1 MIDGSILDG
10 KITFWTVNFTKSRK
24 QPQTVN
30 TGNEQDLSL
39 AQCLG
44 SSCACAGCI
53 YRGPQRCVSNVVQQT
68 LFKLQDRT
76 ENLKDDI
83 ITACYSVVRAVNM
96 NITHVM
102 CAFLTKA
109 VQGSGIR
116 PQVSLSCQET
126 YPLPDVSHVFS
137 KHCTPPFPFVNTN
150 GLSCCAAPTTKA
162 FVKMEYRCRHGI
174 LG

>member
-1 MIDGSILDG
+1 M
-10 KITFWTVNFTKSRK
+10 
-24 QPQTVN
+24 
-30 TGNEQDLSL
+30 
-39 AQCLG
+39 
-44 SSCACAGCI
+44 
-53 YRGPQRCVSNVVQQT
+53 
-68 LFKLQDRT
+68 
-76 ENLKDDI
+76 
-83 ITACYSVVRAVNM
+83 VRAVNM

-174 LG
+174 LGWLQSSSADSSQCYKVSTATMLMFKWAYKVVNWIWLHAVIIFLSGPTTDGWSNHSSKQHICMNLNWELHVTHILNYVNVNNSYIDK